1 MVKKNEMNARILV
14 VDDEADSRLL
24 LRMMLVH
31 AGYDVTLAADGEEA
45 LESLA
50 ETSPDLLL
58 SDVMMAGLDGLALL
72 WRVRT
77 DPKTRTLPV
86 ILLTAKS
93 ATDEVAEGLRLGAD
107 DYLTKPFRIEELL
120 VRVRAK
126 ITRPPVP
133 DT

>member
-1 MVKKNEMNARILV
+1 MNARILV

-31 AGYDVTLAADGEEA
+31 AGYDVTLAAGGEEA

-50 ETSPDLLL
+50 ETPPDLLL

-72 WRVRT
+72 RRVRT
-77 DPKTRTLPV
+77 DPKTSALPV

-126 ITRPPVP
+126 ITHPPVP
-133 DT
+133 GV